1 MKLGD
6 IIIFAGSNN
15 HSDYNCMDITR
26 IIHDKMVSERLLFVY
41 RGNITD
47 RNSLPLITLL
57 ENEMK
62 DDSFGVVGQKRLFMF
77 ALESLQNVAKHG
89 DHDKYAGMSLVTY
102 KRTDDGYTI
111 TTGNMIATENVEDLK
126 RRLDKVNNLD
136 IKDIKDLYR
145 QILSTTEFSEKGGAG
160 LGLIEMAIKTGNR
173 LDYDFVPINEDFS
186 YFILSK
192 TVDSS
197 GQGMH
202 SENGSRA
209 FQSDSVVRLERLM
222 AENNI
227 CLTWSGHITSGIGE
241 EVLSIT
247 ESKLAEEDVDSAF
260 RRRVFNIMVE
270 SLENVSKYNPGREP
284 EEKYG
289 IPVAIVGLEDETF
302 LLTTGNLVVNSRVD
316 ELKKK
321 LDYINSYDKA
331 GLKELFFTTLSGQS
345 IETDS
350 TGNMGLIS
358 MARKSGSKLNYQFER
373 INETYSYF
381 MLTVRLEEHSV

>member
-41 RGNITD
+41 RGSITD

-284 EEKYG
+284 EAKYG

-381 MLTVRLEEHSV
+381 MLTVRVEEHSV

>member
-1 MKLGD
+1 
-6 IIIFAGSNN
+6 
-15 HSDYNCMDITR
+15 
-26 IIHDKMVSERLLFVY
+26 
-41 RGNITD
+41 
-47 RNSLPLITLL
+47 
-57 ENEMK
+57 
-62 DDSFGVVGQKRLFMF
+62 
-77 ALESLQNVAKHG
+77 
-89 DHDKYAGMSLVTY
+89 MSLVTY

-247 ESKLAEEDVDSAF
+247 ESKLAEDDVDSAF

-331 GLKELFFTTLSGQS
+331 GLKELFFTSLSEQS